1 MFGQK
6 SGAFGQNQ
14 QSSFTF
20 GQSAFS
26 KPATTGFGGST
37 FGQQP
42 TTSVFGAQPTGS
54 LFGQANT
61 PQQPAFGCKYIFLH
75 NLIIK

>member
-6 SGAFGQNQ
+6 SGAFGQQNP
-14 QSSFTF
+14 QSSFSF

-26 KPATTGFGGST
+26 KPAATGFGGST

-42 TTSVFGAQPTGS
+42 NTSVFGAQPTGS
-54 LFGQANT
+54 LFGQAAAT
-61 PQQPAFGCKYIFLH
+61 PQPAFGCKHFFI
-75 NLIIK
+75 